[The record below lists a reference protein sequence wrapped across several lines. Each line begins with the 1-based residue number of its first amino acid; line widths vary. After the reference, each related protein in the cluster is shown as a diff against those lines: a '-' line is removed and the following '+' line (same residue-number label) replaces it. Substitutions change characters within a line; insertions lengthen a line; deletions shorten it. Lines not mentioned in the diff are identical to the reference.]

1 MWMIRASPTDPATDP
16 DTDRAP
22 ARAADAVTAQAGV
35 EPTPDPPGGPAGR
48 REPPERPARPAD
60 RAARW
65 RPVGDVAVCA
75 ALSLAA
81 IVLTHGLL
89 AHPNRRALALNPGD
103 QALVEWLLAA
113 GTRLWTGDLHLVTT
127 LLNAPD
133 GVNLLSNAS
142 MLALGVLLTPVTLA
156 FGAPVSF
163 AVAVAGNLAAT
174 GIGWYLLFSR
184 TLRLRRVAAA
194 TGAAFCAYAPGMI
207 AQSNAHLHMTA
218 QWLVPAMVW
227 AVVRLARSS
236 PTRPVRIALTGLSLG
251 ALICVQLFL
260 GEEVLL
266 LTAATLGLFCL
277 AYAALAPRR
286 AARAAPG
293 LLLGLAMAAGL
304 ALVVL
309 SYPLWLQFAGP
320 QHIPNGPFT
329 PSFFVADLAGFW
341 SVAPQSW
348 GGSPH
353 PKLASGAAEYNTFFG
368 TALIVVVVVATAW
381 LWRHKAVL
389 AAVIA
394 SLVMGA
400 LALGPTVTVG
410 GTPTDHTGPYA
421 LLAGLPV
428 VDGALPTRFALPLI
442 PIIAFV
448 LATAVDRAL
457 RHESRAVQLAVP
469 AVVALAVLPLVPMPL
484 PTTERPAVPRFF
496 TGGGWRTCVKPGG
509 TLVPVPVPNPGD
521 PDKMRW
527 AAAAD
532 ARFAIPE
539 GFFIGPYAAGGR
551 ASIGIFSRPTSQLLN
566 RVFETGTVPPVTPDD
581 RAQAQ
586 QDVAYWHASCL
597 VLATNGTQ
605 FNVAALGQTMT
616 LLFGPGR
623 PAEGVTVWRVG

>member
-1 MWMIRASPTDPATDP
+1 M
-16 DTDRAP
+16 
-22 ARAADAVTAQAGV
+22 
-35 EPTPDPPGGPAGR
+35 
-48 REPPERPARPAD
+48 
-60 RAARW
+60 
-65 RPVGDVAVCA
+65 
-75 ALSLAA
+75 L
-81 IVLTHGLL
+81 VLGI
-89 AHPNRRALALNPGD
+89 
-103 QALVEWLLAA
+103 
-113 GTRLWTGDLHLVTT
+113 
-127 LLNAPD
+127 
-133 GVNLLSNAS
+133 
-142 MLALGVLLTPVTLA
+142 LLTPVTLA

-184 TLRLRRVAAA
+184 TLRLRRAAAA

-218 QWLVPAMVW
+218 QWLVPVVVW
-227 AVVRLARSS
+227 AVVRLARATPS
-236 PTRPVRIALTGLSLG
+236 RPVPIAVTGLSLG

-266 LTAATLGLFCL
+266 LTAVTLGLFCL

-293 LLLGLAMAAGL
+293 VLLGLALAAGL
-304 ALVVL
+304 ALIVL

-329 PSFFVADLAGFW
+329 PSFFVADVAGFW

-348 GGSPH
+348 GGSAH
-353 PKLASGAAEYNTFFG
+353 PTLVSGAAEYNTFFG
-368 TALIVVVVVATAW
+368 VGLLVVVVAATAW
-381 LWRHKAVL
+381 LWRRKAVL
-389 AAVIA
+389 AAMIA
-394 SLVMGA
+394 GLVMGA
-400 LALGPTVTVG
+400 IALGSTVTVG

-428 VDGALPTRFALPLI
+428 LDGALPTRFALALTPVF
-442 PIIAFV
+442 AFV

-457 RHESRAVQLAVP
+457 RHDSLAVRLAVP
-469 AVVALAVLPLVPMPL
+469 AVVILVALPLVPMPL
-484 PTTERPAVPRFF
+484 PTTDRPQVPRFF
-496 TGGGWRTCVKPGG
+496 TAGHWRDCVKPGD
-509 TLVPVPVPNPGD
+509 TLVPVPVPNPAD

-551 ASIGIFSRPTSQLLN
+551 ASVGIFSRPTSQLLN
-566 RVFETGTVPPVTPDD
+566 RVAETGKVPAVTPED
-581 RAQAQ
+581 RARARA
-586 QDVAYWHASCL
+586 DVAYWHASCL

-605 FNVAALGQTMT
+605 FNVAALRQAVT
-616 LLFGPGR
+616 LLFGPGQS
-623 PAEGVTVWRVG
+623 VTDVVVWRVDPTG